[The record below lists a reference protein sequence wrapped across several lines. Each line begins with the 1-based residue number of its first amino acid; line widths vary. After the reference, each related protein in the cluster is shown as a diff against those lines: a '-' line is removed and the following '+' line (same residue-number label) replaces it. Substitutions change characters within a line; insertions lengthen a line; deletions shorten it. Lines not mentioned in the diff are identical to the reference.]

1 MISSFIP
8 PLCTFKIFVI
18 HMCIGKSTLETL
30 SRFFMVKKLA
40 FFRRFLASLSFFLF
54 LIFCLCSVGQTEGE
68 TGRCSHVNRKPVFFC
83 QFCTAALEH
92 SASAV
97 RELAVRII
105 ISMYQ
110 QHRAAVLS
118 YLPPNDAATR
128 KNFLYKTLFDG
139 FAKIDGKLVE
149 TQARIVLFFFSLQ
162 MNLLLIHNIFF
173 TQKRNTINK

>member
-1 MISSFIP
+1 MLAKKYVFPIKVSLFISCNQSWNCLVACFNSN
-8 PLCTFKIFVI
+8 KII
-18 HMCIGKSTLETL
+18 AHMLIKC
-30 SRFFMVKKLA
+30 
-40 FFRRFLASLSFFLF
+40 LF
-54 LIFCLCSVGQTEGE
+54 PS
-68 TGRCSHVNRKPVFFC
+68 
-83 QFCTAALEH
+83 QFCTVALEH

-105 ISMYQ
+105 LSLYQ

-149 TQARIVLFFFSLQ
+149 TQARSFFPFFFTANESLSA
-162 MNLLLIHNIFF
+162 
-173 TQKRNTINK
+173 T